1 MSIVLLKGKEYSIT
15 IGQRCPIAVNCNVG
29 ANRPGQLEYEKQ
41 KVDKLLSCPG
51 TSPDSFM
58 DLSILDF
65 GANAISNYIIEK
77 YGIPVGIVPI
87 YNLYEKV
94 ERIEDYKLLSHIEK
108 QARAGV
114 SFMTMHFTAD
124 ADILSIAKRT
134 RQIPVT
140 SRGGWVVLRNNYCE
154 KRPNIYR
161 RNIER
166 IVELAKEYDFAIS
179 LGTTFRPSSI
189 VDACDEAHILETE
202 RQVELSC
209 YLRSCGVKVM
219 MENVGHIG
227 VDKIERHSHLLK
239 KAGVPIMPL
248 GPSVIDS
255 AVGADHISS
264 AIGAAFMGYYGVA
277 DIINAISPAEHQKP
291 SFSIEDA
298 IDAVVSAKVAAQTI
312 NQYRSS
318 DALRIEEK
326 VYQARSEQKSCIMD
340 ISSSCDRCG
349 VMCPLKSITDEN

>member
-1 MSIVLLKGKEYSIT
+1 MSTVLLKGRIHNIT
-15 IGQRCPIAVNCNVG
+15 IGDGYPIAVNCNVG
-29 ANRPGQLEYEKQ
+29 ANRPEQLEYEKR
-41 KVDKLLSCPG
+41 KVDRLLSSPE
-51 TSPDSFM
+51 TSPDSLM
-58 DLSILDF
+58 DLSIPDF

-87 YNLYEKV
+87 YNLYVKE
-94 ERIEDYKLLSHIEK
+94 ERIDDSKLLSHIEK

-124 ADILSIAKRT
+124 TDILSIARRT

-140 SRGGWVVLRNNYCE
+140 SRGGWVVLRNNYSE
-154 KRPNIYR
+154 DEPNIYR
-161 RNIER
+161 RNIEW
-166 IVELAKEYDFAIS
+166 IISLAKEYDFAIS

-189 VDACDEAHILETE
+189 IDACDEAHILETE
-202 RQVELSC
+202 RQVALSG

-255 AVGADHISS
+255 AIGVDHISS

-312 NQYRSS
+312 NQFRFT
-318 DALRIEEK
+318 DALKAEESA
-326 VYQARSEQKSCIMD
+326 YQARSKQKSCIMD

-349 VMCPLKSITDEN
+349 VMCPLKSMPDEN

>member
-1 MSIVLLKGKEYSIT
+1 MSTVLLKGRKYNIT
-15 IGQRCPIAVNCNVG
+15 IGDGCPIAVNCNVG
-29 ANRPGQLEYEKQ
+29 TNRPEHLEYEKQ
-41 KVDKLLSCPG
+41 KVDRLLSCPE

-58 DLSILDF
+58 DLSIPDF
-65 GANAISNYIIEK
+65 GHNAIYNYIIEK
-77 YGIPVGIVPI
+77 YGIPIGSVPI
-87 YNLYEKV
+87 YNLYV
-94 ERIEDYKLLSHIEK
+94 GGGRIDDSKLLSHIEK

-124 ADILSIAKRT
+124 TDILSIAKRN

-140 SRGGWVVLRNNYCE
+140 SRGGWVVLRDNYGE
-154 KRPNIYR
+154 DRQNIYR
-161 RNIER
+161 RNIDR
-166 IVELAKEYDFAIS
+166 IISLAKEYDFAIS
-179 LGTTFRPSSI
+179 LGTAFRPCSI
-189 VDACDEAHILETE
+189 VDACDEAHIIETE
-202 RQVELSC
+202 RQVELSG
-209 YLRSCGVKVM
+209 YLRSYGVKVM

-248 GPSVIDS
+248 GPSAIDS
-255 AVGADHISS
+255 AVGVDHISS

-312 NQYRSS
+312 NQYRFP
-318 DALRIEEK
+318 DALKAEIK
-326 VYQARSEQKSCIMD
+326 AYQARSKQKSCIIN

-349 VMCPLKSITDEN
+349 VVCPLKSINDEN

>member
-1 MSIVLLKGKEYSIT
+1 MSTVLLKGRKHNIT
-15 IGQRCPIAVNCNVG
+15 IGDGYPIAVNCNVG
-29 ANRPGQLEYEKQ
+29 ANRPEQLEYEKQ
-41 KVDKLLSCPG
+41 KVDKLLSCPE
-51 TSPDSFM
+51 TSPDSLM
-58 DLSILDF
+58 DLSIPDF
-65 GANAISNYIIEK
+65 GANAISNFIIEK

-87 YNLYEKV
+87 YNLYMKG
-94 ERIEDYKLLSHIEK
+94 ERIDDSILVRHIEK
-108 QARAGV
+108 KAQTGV

-124 ADILSIAKRT
+124 ADILSIAKRN
-134 RQIPVT
+134 RRIPVT
-140 SRGGWVVLRNNYCE
+140 SRGGWVVLHNSYGVDE
-154 KRPNIYR
+154 PNIYR
-161 RNIER
+161 RNIDL
-166 IVELAKEYDFAIS
+166 IISLAKEYDFAIS

-189 VDACDEAHILETE
+189 IDACDEAHILETE
-202 RQVELSC
+202 RQVEMSC
-209 YLRSCGVKVM
+209 YLRSRGVKVM

-227 VDKIERHSHLLK
+227 VDKIERHSTLLK

-255 AVGADHISS
+255 AVGVDHISS

-312 NQYRSS
+312 NQYRFP
-318 DALRIEEK
+318 DALKTEERA
-326 VYQARSEQKSCIMD
+326 YQARSKQKSCIMD

-349 VMCPLKSITDEN
+349 VMCPLKSMTDEN